1 MLLLFHHLKG
11 LFCISQLYCYF
22 PPLKL
27 YLSILNCYPRGQ
39 KLVLQR
45 CNGVDSFIC
54 ILVCIFQVFISLIV
68 YFLNIPIIKRQGI
81 LDIKICKGRL
91 LPKARK
97 DEGLDIQIEKIIN
110 GIPILIRTNG
120 SKRVIPFSIEYS
132 SNEAILGGLQR
143 IRQVEISPVVLIL
156 AILVEIDLNILIYFI
171 DMAGIILNE

>member
-1 MLLLFHHLKG
+1 M
-11 LFCISQLYCYF
+11 
-22 PPLKL
+22 
-27 YLSILNCYPRGQ
+27 
-39 KLVLQR
+39 
-45 CNGVDSFIC
+45 
-54 ILVCIFQVFISLIV
+54 
-68 YFLNIPIIKRQGI
+68 NIPIIKRQGI
-81 LDIKICKGRL
+81 LDIKICKSRL
-91 LPKARK
+91 LPKASK